1 MCGGAVLVEHAP
13 PLPPGSHG
21 RGGQRAI
28 RDPPPPLLRSSHPMA
43 TDDGGILTNGQWRPH
58 GRTDVHTKSSAPACT
73 TARPDTHAEWARDA
87 GLVWVRSRHPA
98 GLPLLS
104 KEHRCSRTCT
114 TRQKPRVPVRAAVN
128 PAGGRRLRGARCSMR
143 EARAAVTA
151 VTVKEGQQS
160 SATVAATHASSPA
173 PVWGKS
179 VGGPSTSGATTK
191 TATDDDVSV
200 RGC

>member
-1 MCGGAVLVEHAP
+1 MGSTRTVGLTYTQNHLRQRVQLRGQTLTPSGA
-13 PLPPGSHG
+13 
-21 RGGQRAI
+21 R
-28 RDPPPPLLRSSHPMA
+28 
-43 TDDGGILTNGQWRPH
+43 N
-58 GRTDVHTKSSAPACT
+58 
-73 TARPDTHAEWARDA
+73 A
-87 GLVWVRSRHPA
+87 GLVWVRSRHPT
-98 GLPLLS
+98 GFPLLR

-143 EARAAVTA
+143 EARAAVIA

-160 SATVAATHASSPA
+160 SATVVATHASSPA